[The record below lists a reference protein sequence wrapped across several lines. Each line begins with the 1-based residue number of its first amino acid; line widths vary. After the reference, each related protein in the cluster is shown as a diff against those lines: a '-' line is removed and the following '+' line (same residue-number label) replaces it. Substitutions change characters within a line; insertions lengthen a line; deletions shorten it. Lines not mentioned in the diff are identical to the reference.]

1 MLPFPALS
9 LPLARLDLRKTDDQ
23 YWVKCLIRKKWIVL
37 TPEEWVRQHLIYFLL
52 NQLNIPTSFISVE
65 KTIHYGQL
73 VKRWDI
79 LVFSKSHTP
88 FMLIECKAPNITLS
102 IHTLFQLFTYQNVV
116 QGKYLAISNGIDHK
130 FYTTDSKGDNK
141 LVEISN
147 FPTWD

>member
-1 MLPFPALS
+1 
-9 LPLARLDLRKTDDQ
+9 
-23 YWVKCLIRKKWIVL
+23 
-37 TPEEWVRQHLIYFLL
+37 
-52 NQLNIPTSFISVE
+52 
-65 KTIHYGQL
+65 
-73 VKRWDI
+73 
-79 LVFSKSHTP
+79 
-88 FMLIECKAPNITLS
+88 MLIECKAPNITLS